1 MIFLQSSKA
10 QRLLLE
16 MLLRNKIIIM
26 KTIIAPVDFS
36 AISTN
41 AVLFAAELAKRSSA
55 RLFIVNILQKDG
67 DEAIAKNNMET
78 LESDLR
84 KSVGSELICESF
96 LAHGDFIATL
106 KKIIA
111 VQQPDLIVMGTKG
124 ANGLKKIL
132 IGSNTVNVIAG
143 TTVPVFVIPEVARF
157 ADFLKK
163 GKNRI
168 VLATDLDLLEN
179 EGTLDILKEI
189 ALLIVDPKV
198 RVLSVRPE
206 NTRLPDEKRLE
217 REFLLS
223 VFEPEI
229 KSQRMTIFSHNVI
242 DGINYYLNK
251 KNDTGL
257 VAMIARDSGRLIQK
271 HYTREMASHT
281 HLPLLVLHDA

>member
-16 MLLRNKIIIM
+16 MLLRNKIIII

-111 VQQPDLIVMGTKG
+111 VQQPELIVMGTKG

-229 KSQRMTIFSHNVI
+229 KSQRMTIFSSNVI
-242 DGINYYLNK
+242 NGINYYLDK

-257 VAMIARDSGRLIQK
+257 LAMIARDSGHLIQK

>member
-1 MIFLQSSKA
+1 
-10 QRLLLE
+10 
-16 MLLRNKIIIM
+16 M

-36 AISTN
+36 NTSTN
-41 AVLFAAELAKRSSA
+41 AALFAAELAKRSSA
-55 RLFIVNILQKDG
+55 RLFIVNIMEEDG
-67 DEAIAKNNMET
+67 DEETAKSNMKF
-78 LESDLR
+78 LESELR
-84 KSVGSELICESF
+84 KSVGSDLNCESF
-96 LAHGDFIATL
+96 LAHGELIDTL

-124 ANGLKKIL
+124 ASGLKKLL
-132 IGSNTVNVIAG
+132 IGSNTVKVISK

-157 ADFLKK
+157 KDFLMK

-179 EGTLDILKEI
+179 DGALDILKEI
-189 ALLIVDPKV
+189 ALLIVEPKV

-206 NTRLPDEKRLE
+206 KTGLPDLKRMQ
-217 REFLLS
+217 RDFLLS

-229 KSQRMTIFSHNVI
+229 KSQRMTVFSNDVI
-242 DGINYYLNK
+242 DGINYYLET

-257 VAMIARDSGRLIQK
+257 IAMIARDSGHLVQK